1 VARIPWLAVA
11 LPAAA
16 RRARLLGAV
25 VLVAALAGPS
35 PAATARPSSAEL
47 HSELEEREADVA
59 ATSGELASVQD
70 RRGRAEEVLAGIE
83 VRLQDARSRLV
94 AAEGQVALAEQALAD
109 ARVHQADSQS
119 DHEAA
124 EAVLER
130 TERALAGE
138 EDVLTAHVV
147 RTFKYGTV
155 GATRGAMV
163 LEVLR
168 RAEDPNAFAV
178 GLKQLQLVVADQDAT
193 VARVFEL
200 RRDRA
205 AQEEDAARARGIAAQ
220 AAYDAAVTL
229 AAVEELREEAARA
242 ATDVATEEARQRELL
257 ASLRITE
264 QETAALLRRAETRAA
279 TLRVE
284 LADQLAREEAARQQA
299 AARALAASSGGGR
312 LSLPGAGGGP
322 NVEGGIVC
330 PVVGAIAGRDYSN
343 DWGYPRSGG
352 RTHQGND
359 MFATRGTPVVAVADG
374 VVTRWSPPSAPTGLG
389 GVTVTYRTAD
399 GSEWYNAHLDT
410 VAPGIGPGASV
421 RQGQSIGT
429 VGNTGNAR
437 TTPPHLHLGRQLG
450 GQWLNPWPTTS
461 PVCR

>member
-11 LPAAA
+11 HPAAL
-16 RRARLLGAV
+16 RRARILAAV
-25 VLVAALAGPS
+25 LLVAVLGTPMS
-35 PAATARPSSAEL
+35 ATARPSSAEL
-47 HSELEEREADVA
+47 QAELLDSESDVA
-59 ATSGELASVQD
+59 ATAGALESIQD
-70 RRGRAEEVLAGIE
+70 RRGRAEDVLAGIA

-109 ARVHQADSQS
+109 ARAHQVDAQAT
-119 DHEAA
+119 HEAA
-124 EAVLER
+124 ESVLER

-138 EDVLTAHVV
+138 EDVLAAHVV

-193 VARVFEL
+193 VTRVFEL

-205 AQEEDAARARGIAAQ
+205 AQEEDAARTRGIAAQ
-220 AAYDAAVTL
+220 AAYDASATL
-229 AAVEELREEAARA
+229 AVVEELREEADRA
-242 ATDVATEEARQRELL
+242 ATQVATEEARQRELL
-257 ASLRITE
+257 ASLRTTE
-264 QETAALLRRAETRAA
+264 EETATLLRRAETRAA

-284 LADQLAREEAARQQA
+284 LADQLAREEATRQQA
-299 AARALAASSGGGR
+299 AARGLAVSGAGR
-312 LSLPGAGGGP
+312 LSLPGAAGGP
-322 NVEGGIVC
+322 DLAGGIVC
-330 PVVGAIAGRDYSN
+330 PVVGAVAGRDYGN

-359 MFATRGTPVVAVADG
+359 IFAPRGTSIVAVAEG

-410 VAPGIGPGASV
+410 VAPGIAPGVTV
-421 RQGQSIGT
+421 RPGQSIGT

>member
-1 VARIPWLAVA
+1 MAPTPRLAVA
-11 LPAAA
+11 LPAVPG
-16 RRARLLGAV
+16 RVRALVALL
-25 VLVAALAGPS
+25 LVAAVGVPA

-47 HSELEEREADVA
+47 EAELVESESEAA
-59 ATSGELASVQD
+59 ATAGALASIQD
-70 RRGRAEEVLAGIE
+70 HRGRAEEVLAGIA
-83 VRLQDARSRLV
+83 VRLQDARGRLV

-109 ARVHQADSQS
+109 ARAHQADAQAA
-119 DHEAA
+119 HEAA
-124 EAVLER
+124 DAVLER

-138 EDVLTAHVV
+138 EDVLAAHVV

-193 VARVFEL
+193 VTRVVEL
-200 RRDRA
+200 HRDRA
-205 AQEEDAARARGIAAQ
+205 VQEQETARTRGVAAQ
-220 AAYDAAVTL
+220 AAYDASVTL
-229 AAVEELREEAARA
+229 AVVEELRAEADRA
-242 ATDVATEEARQRELL
+242 ATDVAIEEARQRELL
-257 ASLRITE
+257 ASLRATE
-264 QETAALLRRAETRAA
+264 DETATLLRRAEARAA

-284 LADQLAREEAARQQA
+284 LADQLAREEAARAQA
-299 AARALAASSGGGR
+299 AARAIAASGSGR

-322 NVEGGIVC
+322 DLAGGIDC
-330 PVVGAIAGRDYSN
+330 PVVGAIAGRDYTN

-359 MFATRGTPVVAVADG
+359 VFASRGTPVVAVADG
-374 VVTRWSPPSAPTGLG
+374 VVTRWNPPSAPTGLG

-450 GQWLNPWPTTS
+450 GRWLNPWPTTS